1 MGTRGAQE
9 MCVLLSKESSP
20 SVCSR
25 HLVEREG
32 TDRRFAVVDGGSEG
46 ALLAPSPTA
55 SSLVAGLA
63 LRRDLGARW
72 KMPSRFFLSSLGN
85 GSSGACAFVSS
96 LMSKPRATDA
106 SSMVQP
112 YRADSVFFLWGD
124 LLRLF
129 GGVP

>member
-1 MGTRGAQE
+1 MGTLGSQGT
-9 MCVLLSKESSP
+9 CVLLSKESSP

-32 TDRRFAVVDGGSEG
+32 MDRRFAALDGGSG
-46 ALLAPSPTA
+46 DGLLVPSPA
-55 SSLVAGLA
+55 AGSLVAELA
-63 LRRDLGARW
+63 LLRDLGARW

-85 GSSGACAFVSS
+85 GSSAACAFASS
-96 LMSKPRATDA
+96 LMSRPRATDA
-106 SSMVQP
+106 SSTVQP